1 MDGLGGTVLI
11 TGGTGAL
18 GRHVARRLARQG
30 ARHLLL
36 VSRRGADAPGATELR
51 DELARFGAHVT
62 LAACDLTDRDEV
74 RALIDGISEDTP
86 LTGVVHAAGVPANG
100 VLADLTPRH
109 LADALAAKARAAD
122 LLHELTADRDL
133 GLFVLFASVT
143 GVLGN
148 AGQSAY
154 AAANAH
160 LDALAQHRRAAG
172 LPATSVA
179 WGPWAGDG
187 MAADRAAEERIR
199 RSGLRPLPPERA
211 LAALDQL
218 LADDRPCTA
227 VLDVSWDRFATAF
240 ALARPSS
247 LLADLSDASAATRNG
262 TGTPGAEAGELL
274 ARLRALP
281 SGERERALGDFVQS
295 RVAAVL
301 GHETSAAIDA
311 DRAFKDFGFD
321 SLTAVDLRNQL
332 MAATGLRLA
341 TTLVFDHPTPAALG
355 RHLHTELFPDDTA
368 DTSAQD
374 LTDLDEA
381 RLRRVLAAAPL
392 SRLRD
397 AGLLPGLRTL
407 LTEAEDAE
415 RRAEEEGATWSDDTP
430 DDDTTIADLAVDDLV
445 NLALGDITD
454 PTDAAGPSADDDF
467 GFDSDPRD

>member
-1 MDGLGGTVLI
+1 M
-11 TGGTGAL
+11 
-18 GRHVARRLARQG
+18 
-30 ARHLLL
+30 
-36 VSRRGADAPGATELR
+36 
-51 DELARFGAHVT
+51 
-62 LAACDLTDRDEV
+62 
-74 RALIDGISEDTP
+74 
-86 LTGVVHAAGVPANG
+86 
-100 VLADLTPRH
+100 
-109 LADALAAKARAAD
+109 
-122 LLHELTADRDL
+122 
-133 GLFVLFASVT
+133 
-143 GVLGN
+143 
-148 AGQSAY
+148 
-154 AAANAH
+154 
-160 LDALAQHRRAAG
+160 
-172 LPATSVA
+172 
-179 WGPWAGDG
+179 
-187 MAADRAAEERIR
+187 
-199 RSGLRPLPPERA
+199 RPLPPERA
-211 LAALDQL
+211 LAALDQV

-247 LLADLSDASAATRNG
+247 LLADLPDASTATRNG
-262 TGTPGAEAGELL
+262 TGIPGAEAGELL

-368 DTSAQD
+368 DTSAHD

>member
-1 MDGLGGTVLI
+1 M
-11 TGGTGAL
+11 
-18 GRHVARRLARQG
+18 
-30 ARHLLL
+30 
-36 VSRRGADAPGATELR
+36 
-51 DELARFGAHVT
+51 
-62 LAACDLTDRDEV
+62 
-74 RALIDGISEDTP
+74 
-86 LTGVVHAAGVPANG
+86 
-100 VLADLTPRH
+100 
-109 LADALAAKARAAD
+109 
-122 LLHELTADRDL
+122 
-133 GLFVLFASVT
+133 
-143 GVLGN
+143 
-148 AGQSAY
+148 
-154 AAANAH
+154 
-160 LDALAQHRRAAG
+160 
-172 LPATSVA
+172 
-179 WGPWAGDG
+179 
-187 MAADRAAEERIR
+187 
-199 RSGLRPLPPERA
+199 
-211 LAALDQL
+211 
-218 LADDRPCTA
+218 
-227 VLDVSWDRFATAF
+227 
-240 ALARPSS
+240 
-247 LLADLSDASAATRNG
+247 
-262 TGTPGAEAGELL
+262 
-274 ARLRALP
+274 
-281 SGERERALGDFVQS
+281 
-295 RVAAVL
+295 L

-415 RRAEEEGATWSDDTP
+415 RRAEDEGATWSDDTP